1 MSAIFRAGPAHAAIM
16 AALHAQAFDHDPWDE
31 AAFAALLPQPGMLA
45 LLHEAGGLLLIRQ
58 VLDEAEIITIGV
70 ARKRQGI
77 GRALLA
83 EGLARLR
90 ALGVVTLFLEVA
102 VENEAAIAL
111 YGGFGFVESGRRR
124 AYYENGGDALMMRRD
139 EPGRQS

>member
-1 MSAIFRAGPAHAAIM
+1 M
-16 AALHAQAFDHDPWDE
+16 
-31 AAFAALLPQPGMLA
+31 
-45 LLHEAGGLLLIRQ
+45 
-58 VLDEAEIITIGV
+58 LDEAEIITLGV

-111 YGGFGFVESGRRR
+111 YAGFGFVESGRRR